1 MFDLDTQGSG
11 ARDLSKGDFSRPFAK
26 CNVSHSY
33 NPSLSDTTCHNR
45 TLEPQV
51 DPKMER
57 ADKKKKCRRT
67 PRVGTRLTTK
77 FPTLGLISNSNVANR
92 GY

>member
-57 ADKKKKCRRT
+57 ADKKKMQKNT
-67 PRVGTRLTTK
+67 KGGDKIDNQIPHFGTHLK
-77 FPTLGLISNSNVANR
+77 QQCG
-92 GY
+92 